1 MKNKKLYQ
9 NNLFTIAGVGY
20 FENVPAKEA
29 PSGWTLGIVRLPDE
43 QILVSDYKGH
53 RIWRIDQKGILH
65 TFAGDG
71 IPGNSGD
78 GGLAINARVNGP
90 HDLALDYQNNL
101 YFSDLFNNCYRKID
115 LDTGIITKI
124 VGSGAVG
131 RGGEGGSALD
141 AEIDTTSG
149 IAIDKQANI
158 FISGEWDNNIRKID
172 ANTGLISTFAG
183 YNARHYLS
191 EKNNSRPFTGRISGG
206 SYSWETGLSLG
217 GFHGDGGPAKYA
229 GFLHPEHI
237 VFDDDGDLYVCDNS
251 NNRIRK
257 IDMESGIIT
266 TVLGNGQFASNG
278 DGFPATEASISMPDS
293 IFVDSKKNIYI
304 GEKNGYRVR
313 KVDGKTG
320 IVSTLVGNGTPGW
333 GEEGLKGS
341 ETVCNSCE
349 SGLWADS
356 DETVLWSDCSGR
368 VRKID
373 GKSKIVTT
381 VFGGTTIHDNEPPE
395 KAFLRGPGGISVDKQ
410 NNIYFADIWNQR
422 IRKINLNSNKINT
435 IAGNGGRGFAGE
447 NEIATSACLGSPHD
461 VSVDSNGEIYIAD
474 TRNSRIR
481 KVDENGIIKTIS
493 GTGIAWDKGES
504 KAIDACLYQ
513 PQSVAHDQYDDLY
526 IGDGIGKIKKINSI
540 TKNIETIAGIGIQGY
555 NGDGGPATKAKI
567 GCPSAIA
574 FDRNNNLYFS
584 DTAFHVIR
592 KIDTQGIITTILGNG
607 KAGFSPDGTSCSNAM
622 LDTPW
627 GIAVS
632 EDNRIFIS
640 DSKNNSIRTISES
653 NTIHTISGNKASNTS
668 SKKVE
673 LIEPHGLCLFNNDK
687 ILLISDHCNNKIY
700 SIKI

>member
-1 MKNKKLYQ
+1 MKDKKLHQ
-9 NNLFTIAGVGY
+9 SDLSVIAGVGY
-20 FENVPAKEA
+20 FENIPAKEA
-29 PSGWTLGIVRLPDE
+29 PSGWTLGIVKLPDE
-43 QILVSDYKGH
+43 QILVSDYKAH

-65 TFAGDG
+65 TLAGDG
-71 IPGNSGD
+71 VPGNSGD
-78 GGLAINARVNGP
+78 GGLAINARLNGP
-90 HDLALDYQNNL
+90 HDLALDSQNNL
-101 YFSDLFNNCYRKID
+101 YFSDLFNNSYRKID
-115 LDTGIITKI
+115 LNTGIITKV

-131 RGGEGGSALD
+131 RGGEGGNALN

-149 IAIDKQANI
+149 IAIDKKGNI

-172 ANTGLISTFAG
+172 ATTGLISTFAG
-183 YNARHYLS
+183 YNARHYFS

-237 VFDDDGDLYVCDNS
+237 VFDNDGDLYICDNS

-257 IDMESGIIT
+257 IDMKSGVIT
-266 TVLGNGQFASNG
+266 TVFGNGQFASNG
-278 DGFPATEASISMPDS
+278 DGGPATEASTCMPDS
-293 IFVDSKKNIYI
+293 IFVDSQKNIYV

-333 GEEGLKGS
+333 GEDGLKGN
-341 ETVCNSCE
+341 ETLCNSCE

-356 DETVLWSDCSGR
+356 DETVFWSDCSGR

-381 VFGGTTIHDNEPPE
+381 VFGGTSIHDDGPPE
-395 KAFLRGPGGISVDKQ
+395 KAFLRGPGGIAVDQQ

-422 IRKINLNSNKINT
+422 IRKIDENSKKIST

-447 NEIATSACLGSPHD
+447 SEIATSACLGSPHD
-461 VSVDSNGEIYIAD
+461 ISIDKNGEVFIAD

-481 KVDENGIIKTIS
+481 KIDAKGIITTIV
-493 GTGIAWDKGES
+493 GTGTAWDKGES
-504 KAIDACLYQ
+504 GKAIDAFLYQ
-513 PQSVAHDQYDDLY
+513 PQSISHDNNNNLL
-526 IGDGIGKIKKINSI
+526 IGDGIGKIKRVNSK

-555 NGDGGPATKAKI
+555 DGDGGPAIKAKI

-574 FDRNNNLYFS
+574 FDNNNNLYFS

-592 KIDTQGIITTILGNG
+592 KIDAKGIITTVVGNG
-607 KAGFSPDGTSCSNAM
+607 KSGFSPDGTLSENSM
-622 LDTPW
+622 LNTPW
-627 GIAVS
+627 GLAVS
-632 EDNRIFIS
+632 KDNRIFIS
-640 DSKNNSIRTISES
+640 DSKNQLIRTISES
-653 NTIHTISGNKASNTS
+653 NTIVTIIGNQENETP
-668 SKKVE
+668 SKI
-673 LIEPHGLCLFNNDK
+673 IEPHGLCLYNDDK
-687 ILLISDHCNNKIY
+687 MLLISDHCDNKIY
-700 SIKI
+700 SFNV

>member
-1 MKNKKLYQ
+1 MKDKKLHQ
-9 NNLFTIAGVGY
+9 SNLSVIAGVGY
-20 FENVPAKEA
+20 FENIPAKEA
-29 PSGWTLGIVRLPDE
+29 PSGWTLGIVKLPDQ
-43 QILVSDYKGH
+43 QILVSDYKAH

-71 IPGNSGD
+71 VPGNSGD
-78 GGLAINARVNGP
+78 GGLAINARLNGP
-90 HDLALDYQNNL
+90 HDLALDHQNNL

-115 LDTGIITKI
+115 LDTSIITKVI
-124 VGSGAVG
+124 GSGAVG
-131 RGGEGGSALD
+131 RGGEGDNALN

-149 IAIDKQANI
+149 IAIDKKGNI

-172 ANTGLISTFAG
+172 ATTGIISTFAG

-206 SYSWETGLSLG
+206 SYSWENGLSLG
-217 GFHGDGGPAKYA
+217 GFHGDGGPAKHA

-237 VFDDDGDLYVCDNS
+237 VFDNDGDLYVCDNS

-257 IDMESGIIT
+257 IDMKSDIIN

-278 DGFPATEASISMPDS
+278 DGGPATEASTSMPDS
-293 IFVDSKKNIYI
+293 IFVDSQKNIFV
-304 GEKNGYRVR
+304 GEKNGFRVR

-333 GEEGLKGS
+333 GEDGLKGS
-341 ETVCNSCE
+341 ETLCNSCE

-373 GKSKIVTT
+373 GKSNIVTT
-381 VFGGTTIHDNEPPE
+381 VFGGTSIHDNGPPE
-395 KAFLRGPGGISVDKQ
+395 KAFLRGPGGISVDQQ

-422 IRKINLNSNKINT
+422 IRKIDSSGIIKT

-461 VSVDSNGEIYIAD
+461 VSIDSNEEIFIAD

-481 KVDENGIIKTIS
+481 KIDSNGIIKTIV

-504 KAIDACLYQ
+504 GKAIDACLYQ
-513 PQSVAHDQYDDLY
+513 PQSISHDDDNNLY
-526 IGDGIGKIKKINSI
+526 IGDGIGKIKKVNSI

-555 NGDGGPATKAKI
+555 DGDGGLAINAKI

-574 FDRNNNLYFS
+574 FDNNNSLYFS

-592 KIDTQGIITTILGNG
+592 KIDNQGIITTILGNG
-607 KAGFSPDGTSCSNAM
+607 KAGFSTDGTSCKNAM
-622 LDTPW
+622 IDTPW
-627 GIAVS
+627 GLAIS
-632 EDNRIFIS
+632 KDNRIFIS
-640 DSKNNSIRTISES
+640 DSKNHSIRTISQS
-653 NTIHTISGNKASNTS
+653 NTINTISGNQK
-668 SKKVE
+668 SK
-673 LIEPHGLCLFNNDK
+673 N
-687 ILLISDHCNNKIY
+687 
-700 SIKI
+700 